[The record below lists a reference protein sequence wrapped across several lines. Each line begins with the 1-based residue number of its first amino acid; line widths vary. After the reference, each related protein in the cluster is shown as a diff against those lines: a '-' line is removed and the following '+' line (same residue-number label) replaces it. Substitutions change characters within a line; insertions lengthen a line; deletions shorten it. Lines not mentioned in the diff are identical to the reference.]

1 MASATRSWAIADW
14 MADSSACSCA
24 RAESSWA
31 IAESCAAWDVSRS
44 LLAMSW
50 RANSSVFRSKS
61 RLVSSTATCA
71 FAVWARASACAARA
85 FPTSARAL
93 DLRLLVEDR
102 GLGGVEVCPGLD
114 DLRLEDVRID
124 PRDHLAFLHDRVEV
138 DEELLDLARHLTAH
152 LDGDDRV
159 EVAAGR
165 DGGGEW
171 TELSA
176 GEPILRRAAADLD
189 EIPRYPGAGHDD
201 HEHQQKHTVQEEI
214 LPPAPLGAQF
224 LSVEFRRWD
233 REVAIRGIMDSTSEN
248 PRVRSGAGKHVRDS
262 PG

>member
-1 MASATRSWAIADW
+1 MWTSEYVMPVVFFFFQAEDGIRDW
-14 MADSSACSCA
+14 
-24 RAESSWA
+24 
-31 IAESCAAWDVSRS
+31 
-44 LLAMSW
+44 
-50 RANSSVFRSKS
+50 SVTG
-61 RLVSSTATCA
+61 VQTCA
-71 FAVWARASACAARA
+71 LGVRRPSV
-85 FPTSARAL
+85 PDVGARAL

-176 GEPILRRAAADLD
+176 GEPILRRAAAALD
-189 EIPRYPGAGHDD
+189 DRARYPGASDDD

-224 LSVEFRRWD
+224 SSVEFRLWD
-233 REVAIRGIMDSTSEN
+233 REAAIRGIM
-248 PRVRSGAGKHVRDS
+248 G
-262 PG
+262 